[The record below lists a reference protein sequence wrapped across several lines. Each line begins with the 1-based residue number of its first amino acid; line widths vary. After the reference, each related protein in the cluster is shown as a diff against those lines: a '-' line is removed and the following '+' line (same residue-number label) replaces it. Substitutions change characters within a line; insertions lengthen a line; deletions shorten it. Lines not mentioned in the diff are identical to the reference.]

1 MASIEENRSRMI
13 RLRRAAAEDVRTV
26 HAILAAAAED
36 LVARFGPGHWS
47 TVSSIEKLRN
57 YASDGVLF
65 VVEAG
70 AAAVGTLRLTD
81 SKIGFYHNEWFAR
94 PADDAAYLLDM
105 AIDPGSQRRGIG
117 RRSMALAEDAARLL
131 GLKALRLDAYAG
143 PAGAGEFYR
152 KCGYSLVHRSAFR
165 GVALE
170 YFEKLLTDGP

>member
-36 LVARFGPGHWS
+36 LAARFGPGHWS
-47 TVSSIEKLRN
+47 TVSSIETLRK

-65 VVEAG
+65 VLEAG

-81 SKIGFYHNEWFAR
+81 RKIGFYHVEWFAH

-117 RRSMALAEDAARLL
+117 RRSMTLAEDAARLL
-131 GLKALRLDAYAG
+131 GLRALRLDAYEG
-143 PAGAGEFYR
+143 RAGAGEFYR

-165 GVALE
+165 GSRSNIS
-170 YFEKLLTDGP
+170 KNC